1 MFMNPFVSVWYE
13 ELYDAVALHDVKD
26 LAISLHIK
34 AKDLVSWYETEFDTK
49 LQATNRLLLLE

>member
-49 LQATNRLLLLE
+49 L